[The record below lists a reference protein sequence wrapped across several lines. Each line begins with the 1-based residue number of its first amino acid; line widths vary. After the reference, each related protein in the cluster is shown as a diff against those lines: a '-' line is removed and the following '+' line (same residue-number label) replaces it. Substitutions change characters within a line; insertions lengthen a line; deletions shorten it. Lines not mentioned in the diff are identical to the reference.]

1 MQTAGK
7 ILAESQEIEHAEIIQ
22 ENSIFSDGDKR
33 DSPNVTH
40 SIMTGA
46 ETISNTL
53 NQTSKNFKD
62 SQFMHTTMSGFK
74 QVKMALTSRDQ
85 ADKISNSLNKRKYI
99 T

>member
-1 MQTAGK
+1 MQAGK
-7 ILAESQEIEHAEIIQ
+7 VVAESQEIEHAEIMQ
-22 ENSIFSDGDKR
+22 ENSICSDGKR

-74 QVKMALTSRDQ
+74 QVKMALTSRD
-85 ADKISNSLNKRKYI
+85 
-99 T
+99 